1 MCFVSEIQND
11 NVYIVQTI
19 RMNKLT
25 QENMKAYKE
34 KVKMITNLNEA
45 NELECY

>member
-19 RMNKLT
+19 KESKLT
-25 QENMKAYKE
+25 LQEMTAYKQQ
-34 KVKMITNLNEA
+34 VKRLTDLNEA